1 MSRGW
6 VAVALFIG
14 LAAATL
20 DRSWAQQ
27 RSLGS
32 NQPSSI
38 NEEGDVTSPAPA
50 AEPAKPRR
58 AGGQA
63 SAPALETD
71 PDLDAADQ
79 LAPSQIRQ
87 PMPAAVAEPT
97 GGDRVRPAR
106 GAALEPGAEAQ
117 PSSAAKSDNV
127 ACRGLFARDSS
138 HAKLAVA
145 FRSRNV
151 AFTQVDGVSGA
162 KIMATVLFAKD
173 PRRRLEVWWTNQT
186 TRSETH
192 LIVINGQSDWSAPD
206 QLRLGLTLQ
215 QLEQINGKPFKLTG
229 FDKNNIATLTNWNGG
244 EVSVVPGGCKVGI
257 SLRPRTASATALGAL
272 PATREFTS
280 SDTAL
285 RAVDPTVSEILV
297 AY

>member
-6 VAVALFIG
+6 FAGALCLGLVVATIDA
-14 LAAATL
+14 
-20 DRSWAQQ
+20 SWPQQ

-32 NQPSSI
+32 NQPSII
-38 NEEGDVTSPAPA
+38 NEEEDASPPA
-50 AEPAKPRR
+50 SGAEPAKPAHAR
-58 AGGQA
+58 GQPQ
-63 SAPALETD
+63 APALETD

-97 GGDRVRPAR
+97 GGGRGRPAR
-106 GAALEPGAEAQ
+106 GATLEPSAEAQ
-117 PSSAAKSDNV
+117 TSVAAKSDNV

-138 HAKLAVA
+138 HAKLAAA

-151 AFTQVDGVSGA
+151 ALTQVDGVSGA

-192 LIVINGQSDWSAPD
+192 LIVINGQSDWSAPG
-206 QLRLGLTLQ
+206 QLRLGLTLP
-215 QLEQINGKPFKLTG
+215 QLEQINGKAFKLTG
-229 FDKNNIATLTNWNGG
+229 FDKNNVATLTNWNDG
-244 EVSVVPGGCKVGI
+244 EVSVVPGGCKVGV
-257 SLRPRTASATALGAL
+257 SLRPRTASTSALSGL

-280 SDTAL
+280 NDAAL
-285 RAVDPTVSEILV
+285 RAVDPAVSEILV